1 MLNFWLV
8 SVAFLT
14 GAFVAGITDESYAAA
29 LGVAI
34 AGAVASLCFHR
45 LERRTRLLVRL
56 GEAPLV
62 RLQQHLATRTGI
74 AELEILVCADTRKER
89 FTSYGVVIR
98 TLEWFAISAFSVAA
112 VVAAALWCKSR

>member
-14 GAFVAGITDESYAAA
+14 NAFVAGITDQSYAAA

-34 AGAVASLCFHR
+34 AGAVVSLCFHR

-56 GEAPLV
+56 GEAPLAS
-62 RLQQHLATRTGI
+62 LQQHLAKRTGI
-74 AELEILVCADTRKER
+74 ADLEIVVAADANMER
-89 FTSYGVVIR
+89 FTSYSVVIR
-98 TLEWFAISAFSVAA
+98 TLEWFAIAAFSVAA
-112 VVAAALWCKSR
+112 VLTAAIWWTS